1 MGKLEWE
8 QETLGDWRT
17 TAFKTTCLEFS
28 IHRNG
33 EMIWVFGYN
42 MTKEQGNNTMNHL
55 VGGFNP
61 AEKYDVYPKY
71 LEVPFHL

>member
-1 MGKLEWE
+1 
-8 QETLGDWRT
+8 
-17 TAFKTTCLEFS
+17 
-28 IHRNG
+28 
-33 EMIWVFGYN
+33 MIWVFGYD

-71 LEVPFHL
+71 LEVPFQL